1 MFGRAVLRS
10 QSLAVARRFTSLTTV
25 RNTQQSLKLTSQVSA
40 AKSSFTKFQSIRS
53 FSATSQ
59 WRSAEEALA
68 EDALII
74 EEESVDELTRFK
86 QLKERG
92 LIDGRIIDVLT
103 DKYNFDT
110 MTDVQA
116 RTVEESVTGRDL
128 LVQAKTGTGKTI
140 AFLLPVLHRM
150 LNAEQPIKAVPRL
163 RYINPREAAGRCD
176 IRTIIISPTRE
187 LASQIYADAIKLTR
201 GTDIKVHVAVGGTR
215 KREGLMQMWLEGC
228 NMLIATPGRLH
239 DLLTDPESGIRGDNV
254 DTLVLDEADT
264 LLDMGFSQDVERI
277 IKLLPNRQVKDRQT
291 LLFSATVPNRVM
303 SIVKTTLKPTYKFC
317 SLVDPNEEPT
327 HARIPQ
333 HLIKI
338 SSYENLFPT
347 LYELFLKEMRE
358 DEAAGKQFKAI
369 VFMPTVKV
377 TVFAAKT
384 FTSLAKPHALDKVN
398 MFEIHSELSQAQRT
412 RAANAFKAAKN
423 GVLFSSDVVARGMD
437 FPGVTHVIQVG
448 RPRTRETYIHRLG
461 RTGRA
466 GAEGEGFLV
475 VTDTEHDVARQNLK
489 GLPLQPHNSLEA
501 AALDLSKEADLNKE
515 TVEILQSLVHGYQAA
530 GPQLFNR
537 MYMALLGYHSDIQQK
552 EKLVEQLNRWAQ
564 YGAGFEIPFI
574 SKDLASKVGY
584 SRVRGLNFSSGGF
597 DGERKSF
604 DRGDRGDR
612 GERKP
617 FGERSGGFG
626 GERRSFDRGDRGDRK
641 PFGERSGGFG
651 GERRSFDRSGSGG
664 FERKSFGD
672 RGDRPD
678 RGERKPYGER
688 SGGFGGERKSFDRG
702 DRKPYGERS
711 GGFGGERRSF
721 DRSGSGGFEKRS
733 FGDRGDRKP
742 YGERSERFSRDRD

>member
-1 MFGRAVLRS
+1 M
-10 QSLAVARRFTSLTTV
+10 
-25 RNTQQSLKLTSQVSA
+25 
-40 AKSSFTKFQSIRS
+40 
-53 FSATSQ
+53 
-59 WRSAEEALA
+59 
-68 EDALII
+68 
-74 EEESVDELTRFK
+74 
-86 QLKERG
+86 
-92 LIDGRIIDVLT
+92 
-103 DKYNFDT
+103 
-110 MTDVQA
+110 M
-116 RTVEESVTGRDL
+116 
-128 LVQAKTGTGKTI
+128 
-140 AFLLPVLHRM
+140 
-150 LNAEQPIKAVPRL
+150 NAEQPIQPVRKL

-176 IRTIIISPTRE
+176 IRAIIISPTRE
-187 LASQIYADAIKLTR
+187 LATQIYADAIKLTR
-201 GTDIKVHVAVGGTR
+201 GSDIKVHVAVGGTR

-228 NMLIATPGRLH
+228 NLLIATPGRLH
-239 DLLTDPESGIRGDNV
+239 DLLTDPESGIKGDNV

-277 IKLLPNRQVKDRQT
+277 INLLPNRQVKDRQT
-291 LLFSATVPNRVM
+291 LLFSATVPSRVM

-317 SLVDPNEEPT
+317 GLVDPNEEPT

-384 FTSLAKPHALDKVN
+384 FTSLARPHALDKVN
-398 MFEIHSELSQAQRT
+398 MFEIHSELTQGQRT

-475 VTDTEHDVARQNLK
+475 VTDTEHDIARQNLK

-515 TVEILQSLVHGYQAA
+515 TVDILQSLVQGYQAA

-552 EKLVEQLNRWAQ
+552 DKLVEQLNRWAQ
-564 YGAGFEIPFI
+564 YGAGFEVPFI
-574 SKDLASKVGY
+574 SKDLAAKVGF
-584 SRVRGLNFSSGGF
+584 SRVRGLNFSSGGEGGR
-597 DGERKSF
+597 D
-604 DRGDRGDR
+604 
-612 GERKP
+612 
-617 FGERSGGFG
+617 GFG
-626 GERRSFDRGDRGDRK
+626 GERRSFGGDRKSTGDRERSGGFGGARKSFGDRK

-664 FERKSFGD
+664 FERKSFND
-672 RGDRPD
+672 RGDR
-678 RGERKPYGER
+678 KPFGER
-688 SGGFGGERKSFDRG
+688 SGGFGGERRSYGDRG

-721 DRSGSGGFEKRS
+721 
-733 FGDRGDRKP
+733 GDRGDRKP
-742 YGERSERFSRDRD
+742 YGERSGGFSRGRDFE